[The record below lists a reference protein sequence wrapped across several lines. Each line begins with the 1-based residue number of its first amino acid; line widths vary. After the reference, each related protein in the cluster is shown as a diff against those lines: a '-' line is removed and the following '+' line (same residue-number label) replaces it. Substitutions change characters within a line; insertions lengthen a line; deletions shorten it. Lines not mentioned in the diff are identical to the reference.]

1 MSIPRFK
8 QFITKCDKEFSLCA
22 EIGEKGCIHVEYH
35 NLRYTLYQYTVY
47 GEGKYGVITDS
58 GVNFDE
64 QDPKMSD
71 TYNKKLLSTKEA
83 KGKNTLFVA
92 ESDFHI
98 IGFNCIDM
106 NQDWDGKLVT
116 ESFVCDND
124 RSWMI
129 CFDGRPIV
137 NEKELMM
144 YDYAKLDQGKKY
156 DIIINDGALGVFTK
170 RSGTLVRI
178 NEHM

>member
-58 GVNFDE
+58 GVKFE
-64 QDPKMSD
+64 EHHDPFKR
-71 TYNKKLLSTKEA
+71 LLSTKEA
-83 KGKNTLFVA
+83 KSKNTLFVA
-92 ESDFHI
+92 DEDFHI
-98 IGFNCIDM
+98 IGFSCIDM

-124 RSWMI
+124 MSWMI

-144 YDYAKLDQGKKY
+144 YDYAKLEQGKRY
-156 DIIINDGALGVFTK
+156 DIIINDGALGVFIK
-170 RSGTLVRI
+170 I
-178 NEHM
+178 